1 MDNTCKYCNL
11 AVGQY
16 QDICDNTACNK
27 ADTVEMELN
36 NFILY
41 ITHTNR
47 TMAKDLPYT
56 TTPEKLYQQVEE
68 FMTQVYECVKEEENN
83 G

>member
-1 MDNTCKYCNL
+1 
-11 AVGQY
+11 
-16 QDICDNTACNK
+16 
-27 ADTVEMELN
+27 
-36 NFILY
+36 
-41 ITHTNR
+41 
-47 TMAKDLPYT
+47 LPYT